1 MPTSQQTISTALLGA
16 VLAISTGCGGGTYAE
31 ISGSVEGININPTAY
46 FYGGPF
52 LVFTSRESECEDMA
66 WVKRGSSFESGG
78 EPPTDYDMKSLLF
91 TYGNDEVVAENVN
104 LEGESLIDAR
114 VLVVTGG
121 AMAVYRS
128 DGGYIEVTEF
138 TKKGHVVGDFD
149 ITFENGSLTGDFEV
163 EDCNNLKADR

>member
-1 MPTSQQTISTALLGA
+1 MPTLQHTTSTALLCA
-16 VLAISTGCGGGTYAE
+16 VLSFGSACGGSTYAE
-31 ISGSVEGININPTAY
+31 ITGTVEGIKINPTAY

-78 EPPTDYDMKSLLF
+78 EPPTDYDMKTLLF

-104 LEGESLIDAR
+104 LEGQSLVDGR

-121 AMAVYRS
+121 AMAVYRA

-138 TKKGHVVGDFD
+138 SKKGNAMGDFD